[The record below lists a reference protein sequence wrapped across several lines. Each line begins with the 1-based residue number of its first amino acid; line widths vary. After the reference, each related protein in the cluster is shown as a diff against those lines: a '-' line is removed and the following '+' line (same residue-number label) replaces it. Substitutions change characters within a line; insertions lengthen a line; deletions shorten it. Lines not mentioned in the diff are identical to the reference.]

1 MAISCWFSVDIQW
14 IWNSTSKTC
23 YLRQD
28 SKSKIISWKFQ
39 SWVIGVYRNS
49 VKLYI
54 FKGKA
59 PSVSSWK
66 EQFRSELIL
75 HLPRIQGELHPL
87 INMVQFYTV
96 SLLVYPFFLSFTQ
109 PCILYKKKILLWGTP
124 QWKIKTNRTHQNK
137 LTTKKIGDKNC
148 SILNVIA
155 TFEI

>member
-1 MAISCWFSVDIQW
+1 
-14 IWNSTSKTC
+14 
-23 YLRQD
+23 
-28 SKSKIISWKFQ
+28 
-39 SWVIGVYRNS
+39 VIGVYRNS

-109 PCILYKKKILLWGTP
+109 PCILYKKKDLAVGNSP
-124 QWKIKTNRTHQNK
+124 VKNK
-137 LTTKKIGDKNC
+137 NKQDTSNQTDNKKIGDKNC

>member
-1 MAISCWFSVDIQW
+1 
-14 IWNSTSKTC
+14 
-23 YLRQD
+23 
-28 SKSKIISWKFQ
+28 
-39 SWVIGVYRNS
+39 VIGVYRNS

-109 PCILYKKKILLWGTP
+109 PCILYKKKDLAVGNSPVKNKNKQDTSKQADNKKNWG
-124 QWKIKTNRTHQNK
+124 QK
-137 LTTKKIGDKNC
+137 L
-148 SILNVIA
+148 
-155 TFEI
+155 